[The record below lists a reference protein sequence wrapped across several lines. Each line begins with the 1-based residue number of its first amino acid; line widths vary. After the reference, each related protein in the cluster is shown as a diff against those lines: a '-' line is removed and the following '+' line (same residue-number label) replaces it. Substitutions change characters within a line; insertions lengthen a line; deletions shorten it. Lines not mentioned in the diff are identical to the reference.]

1 VEAASK
7 RATTVTTRP
16 PEKPSLPLR
25 ERLRAALGRLWAGGR
40 AGPAGWPAAAP
51 GQRRV
56 LLHAG
61 LHKTGTTALQQF
73 LCAAAERLRARGVLY
88 PAAGRSRD
96 WPEGH
101 HNIAWQLAG
110 DRRFNSLVGGLDEV
124 AAEVAAFPGDSVLS
138 SEGFESLL
146 GAPARLAPLL
156 EHRLLRGHAFTLVL
170 WAREQASYVES
181 LFFQM
186 LRHGM
191 AVDAADFCAAVLARG
206 RLRHEGWVFH
216 FDYEALRAGLLGLP
230 ARLAVRPY
238 AGLAGG
244 SSASDF
250 LAFAGL
256 AFGAD
261 PLEAKRANV
270 RSDLAE
276 AFSLFCQ
283 NRLGGAGA
291 EGAVRREAVAGLF
304 EGRRAHLS
312 LRLRGA
318 LIGRFADGNR
328 RLARAC
334 GFPAEALAIPPAPP
348 ADYIPLEALF
358 SQGAL
363 DAIAGLAGNDA
374 RAADPRAAPTAALR
388 AFLRGAGAA

>member
-1 VEAASK
+1 MP
-7 RATTVTTRP
+7 RP
-16 PEKPSLPLR
+16 FKGQAPTLCAGLR
-25 ERLRAALGRLWAGGR
+25 SVLGCLRAGPGGR
-40 AGPAGWPAAAP
+40 AGPAGWPAATP

-73 LCAAAERLRARGVLY
+73 LCAAAERLRTQGVLY
-88 PAAGRSRD
+88 PATGRSRD
-96 WPEGH
+96 WPDGH

-110 DRRFNSLVGGLDEV
+110 DRRFNSSVGGLDEA
-124 AAEVAAFPGDSVLS
+124 AAEVAAFPGDAVLS
-138 SEGFESLL
+138 SEGFESML
-146 GAPARLAPLL
+146 GVPARLAPLL
-156 EHRLLRGHAFTLVL
+156 EHRLLRDHAFTIVL
-170 WAREQASYVES
+170 WVREQASYIES

-191 AVDAADFCAAVLARG
+191 AEDAVGFCASVVECSQLQY
-206 RLRHEGWVFH
+206 EDWVFH
-216 FDYEALRAGLLGLP
+216 FDYEALRKGLLGLP

-244 SSASDF
+244 STASDF

-261 PLEAKRANV
+261 PLEAKRANL

-283 NRLGGAGA
+283 ARLGGAGA
-291 EGAVRREAVAGLF
+291 DWAARREAVAELF
-304 EGRRAHLS
+304 GGRQAHLS
-312 LRLRGA
+312 PRLRGA
-318 LIGRFADGNR
+318 LAARFAGGNR
-328 RLARAC
+328 RLACAC
-334 GFPAEALAIPPAPP
+334 GFPAAALAIPPAPP
-348 ADYIPLEALF
+348 ADSVPIEALF

-363 DAIAGLAGNDA
+363 DAVTGLAGGE
-374 RAADPRAAPTAALR
+374 AADPRAAFKDAARTL
-388 AFLRGAGAA
+388 LRGSGAA